1 METTQ
6 QQPSPSKPNNNN
18 NEEIDDEEVEEED
31 EEYEYEEID
40 EEEQIPQS
48 TESKLRNQRFK
59 VQTLSRRLSSELVP
73 IRVHDVIING
83 NTKTKDWI
91 IEAELNGIENATTMQ
106 ELMQASQ
113 IAIAKLQALEIFD
126 SCKVKLEAGPIELP
140 DTANVIVD
148 VVETEDKLSGAFGV
162 YMKPSVLSYSFSFFV
177 MYSCFD
183 SIQCEKC
190 YTLDKKISFF
200 REKKKLS

>member
-1 METTQ
+1 METT
-6 QQPSPSKPNNNN
+6 PNNN
-18 NEEIDDEEVEEED
+18 NEEIDNEEEEEEEEEED

-73 IRVHDVIING
+73 IRVHNVIING

-91 IEAELNGIENATTMQ
+91 IEAELNGIQNATTMQ

>member
-1 METTQ
+1 METTQQ

-40 EEEQIPQS
+40 EQEQQIPQS

-73 IRVHDVIING
+73 IRVHNVIING

-91 IEAELNGIENATTMQ
+91 IEAELNGIQNATTMQ

-162 YMKPSVLSYSFSFFV
+162 YMKPSVLSYSFSFFA
-177 MYSCFD
+177 MY
-183 SIQCEKC
+183 
-190 YTLDKKISFF
+190 
-200 REKKKLS
+200 